1 MCLCV
6 FGHIFT
12 GSSPR
17 TGTREGSEEQQRSHT
32 SSIDELTGHISSLCH
47 KHGLSLPARPEDA
60 TTAAAPDVTVSA
72 AAASSINT
80 AAVSVGNGGGEAGM
94 LSGGRRDGVAVSS
107 WQRAASA
114 TGPPATAASTAAAGV
129 AVVAQVGARGQPGKE
144 PGPDSKRRRSSA
156 CAGGGLAAAAGCSSH
171 VATRPAS
178 VAPARAAVI
187 MASSAAVGEARV
199 SQLNETPLC
208 THLTQVVNSLTQAG
222 TAVDDSKPELCAGA
236 GCSAGSEAA
245 APIVVRV
252 VGETLTSSGG
262 YLHRS
267 KCIMAF
273 QREDEGMEVSL
284 CVTLLLCLVY
294 CLSVRKRVMN
304 AHTPCESCMC
314 MRGQTERA
322 RERSCIERRKD
333 GSIQDSIGR

>member
-1 MCLCV
+1 MKAHLYMCLYI
-6 FGHIFT
+6 FGYIFT

-17 TGTREGSEEQQRSHT
+17 TGTREGNGEQQRSHT
-32 SSIDELTGHISSLCH
+32 SSIDELTGHIASLCD

-60 TTAAAPDVTVSA
+60 TTAAAPDVTVA
-72 AAASSINT
+72 AAAVSSINT
-80 AAVSVGNGGGEAGM
+80 AAVSVGNGEGEAGM
-94 LSGGRRDGVAVSS
+94 LTGGRREGVAVCS

-114 TGPPATAASTAAAGV
+114 TGPPATAASTAAARV

-156 CAGGGLAAAAGCSSH
+156 CAGGGVAAAAGCSRN

-187 MASSAAVGEARV
+187 MASSAAGEARV

-208 THLTQVVNSLTQAG
+208 THLTHMVNSLTQAG
-222 TAVDDSKPELCAGA
+222 TAVDDSKPEHCAGA

-252 VGETLTSSGG
+252 VGETLTSLGG

-273 QREDEGMEVSL
+273 QCEDEGMEVSL
-284 CVTLLLCLVY
+284 SVILLLCLVY
-294 CLSVRKRVMN
+294 CLSVRIRVMN
-304 AHTPCESCMC
+304 AHVHV
-314 MRGQTERA
+314 
-322 RERSCIERRKD
+322 
-333 GSIQDSIGR
+333 